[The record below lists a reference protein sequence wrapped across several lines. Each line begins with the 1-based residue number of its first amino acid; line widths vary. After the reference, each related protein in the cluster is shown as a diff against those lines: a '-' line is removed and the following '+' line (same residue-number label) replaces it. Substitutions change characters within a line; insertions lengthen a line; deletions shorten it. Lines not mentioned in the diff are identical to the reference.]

1 MPEFKTSGTTHG
13 KAAIKKLLISDDG
26 TAIWRWLNEAHNPAR
41 VLISFLFDELP
52 IVRWRAVETLGV
64 AGEQIAESNIES
76 VRRLV
81 RRFFW
86 MLNDESGNFCHM
98 APQALGEILRNV
110 PQLIDEYAPMLPPFL
125 IEEPFEAGTRI
136 AISRIA
142 EIRKDVFPQPTI
154 KKLVQTLNDPD
165 PTIRGTSIIALKALE
180 AAFPEDKLKKLL
192 DDKTSIEIY
201 DFTAGSMAQVTI
213 AQLTGIFKG

>member
-1 MPEFKTSGTTHG
+1 
-13 KAAIKKLLISDDG
+13 
-26 TAIWRWLNEAHNPAR
+26 
-41 VLISFLFDELP
+41 
-52 IVRWRAVETLGV
+52 
-64 AGEQIAESNIES
+64 
-76 VRRLV
+76 
-81 RRFFW
+81 
-86 MLNDESGNFCHM
+86 M

-165 PTIRGTSIIALKALE
+165 PAIRGTSIIALKALE